1 MQPESSLMGLGAVG
15 FCVGDREDLN
25 GFCGGGPVSATE
37 TGDFGQELGGIHVKS
52 SNMALK
58 RE

>member
-15 FCVGDREDLN
+15 FCVGDREV